1 MRSKLELALAF
12 QIRAAG
18 LITPVVEFKAIPA
31 RRYRWDFAWPGQKL
45 LVEVQGGIWAKGAE
59 KLNLATLAGYRCIT
73 VTGEQIKS
81 GQALQLI
88 LQALSPDSEGGV
100 DVTDDERAMMRP
112 TVTALR
118 RLADDLDDAVEG
130 RPETQEAAV

>member
-45 LVEVQGGIWAKGAE
+45 LVEVQGGIWAKGGHSTGKGITRDAE
-59 KLNLATLAGYRCIT
+59 KSNLATLAGYRCIT

-81 GQALQLI
+81 GQALRWIQS
-88 LQALSPDSEGGV
+88 ALK
-100 DVTDDERAMMRP
+100 
-112 TVTALR
+112 
-118 RLADDLDDAVEG
+118 
-130 RPETQEAAV
+130 EAA